1 MSFLAYIPARKN
13 SLRIKN
19 KNILNLEGKPL
30 ITHTLSAAKKSKYI
44 NDIYV
49 STDSNKIKTIV
60 IKEGIYFHDF
70 RIKKLAGSKISMHEL
85 LKNELKILKK
95 NFQFDYIVLLQPTSP
110 LRTAKDIDN
119 SCKLFLKNKNKV
131 NCLVSTSSP
140 YKTCDQSKI
149 MYSDGKYLK
158 FEKKKNFTIR
168 RLRNGPAI
176 IIVKKDEFKK
186 SLISDKILDFKMSK
200 IKSVDINFYK
210 DFEEVKKILNKR

>member
-1 MSFLAYIPARKN
+1 
-13 SLRIKN
+13 
-19 KNILNLEGKPL
+19 
-30 ITHTLSAAKKSKYI
+30 
-44 NDIYV
+44 
-49 STDSNKIKTIV
+49 
-60 IKEGIYFHDF
+60 
-70 RIKKLAGSKISMHEL
+70 MHEL

-158 FEKKKNFTIR
+158 FEKKKNFAIR
-168 RLRNGPAI
+168 RLRNGPQL
-176 IIVKKDEFKK
+176 
-186 SLISDKILDFKMSK
+186 SS
-200 IKSVDINFYK
+200 
-210 DFEEVKKILNKR
+210 